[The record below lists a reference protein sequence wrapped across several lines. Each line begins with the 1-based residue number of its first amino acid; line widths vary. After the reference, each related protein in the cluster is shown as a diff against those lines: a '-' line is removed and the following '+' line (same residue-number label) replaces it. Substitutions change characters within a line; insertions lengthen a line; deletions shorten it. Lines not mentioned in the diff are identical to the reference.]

1 MSSTDAHC
9 YGALFAVIRDCVSA
23 LLLMCVGADLGI
35 VFDTDVD
42 RSAIVDGDGTPINSN
57 RFIALMA
64 AIVLQVSF
72 RRLPGI
78 LYITCPGSLQS
89 LRCMQRTAVV
99 AG

>member
-1 MSSTDAHC
+1 
-9 YGALFAVIRDCVSA
+9 
-23 LLLMCVGADLGI
+23 MCVGADLGI

-72 RRLPGI
+72 RRLPGS
-78 LYITCPGSLQS
+78 LYIIAQDPCKARDVCSAQP
-89 LRCMQRTAVV
+89 
-99 AG
+99 